1 MACYW
6 ASCASGLQPQ
16 LVSELEKLEN
26 VYLVSDTLFLGG
38 VLFSTSSAPVEVL
51 KLRSADNIYAFL
63 GHFQGILHE
72 KDGALLYI
80 KGLPEK
86 IDWGPPLNL
95 FSQWQAFIK
104 EDSIF
109 LDNKNNDLMSF
120 RVSCDRS
127 CLKMKKH
134 EFTSMEAAAA
144 LGEGVQKLFGW
155 PADMRCYDLEV
166 VIWIQDSETL
176 LALSLV
182 HCGKQRKKEI
192 SISSSLARQRPRHAD
207 SQLYSWRQY
216 RKVLVETSLKP
227 STAYGLLQL
236 GQVLPGDLVVDPMC
250 GCGTIPLE
258 AADWFGGKAMCLAG
272 DLASKAI
279 DATHKNAE
287 EGGAVGLCDILRWD
301 AAILP
306 LRSGCVD
313 RIVCDMPFGVRCGSS
328 RTREWLCPSVV
339 KEVVRVL
346 RPGTGIAVLMAQSKS
361 MKHEVAICQKAFLEL
376 LQHFPIEMA
385 GLRAEVFV
393 IKRTMEPVSQVYDHK
408 RVFQARVNGGC
419 RK

>member
-1 MACYW
+1 
-6 ASCASGLQPQ
+6 
-16 LVSELEKLEN
+16 
-26 VYLVSDTLFLGG
+26 
-38 VLFSTSSAPVEVL
+38 
-51 KLRSADNIYAFL
+51 
-63 GHFQGILHE
+63 
-72 KDGALLYI
+72 
-80 KGLPEK
+80 
-86 IDWGPPLNL
+86 
-95 FSQWQAFIK
+95 
-104 EDSIF
+104 
-109 LDNKNNDLMSF
+109 MSF

-287 EGGAVGLCDILRWD
+287 
-301 AAILP
+301 
-306 LRSGCVD
+306 
-313 RIVCDMPFGVRCGSS
+313 GSS

-393 IKRTMEPVSQVYDHK
+393 IKRTMEPVSQ
-408 RVFQARVNGGC
+408 
-419 RK
+419 

>member
-38 VLFSTSSAPVEVL
+38 VLFSTSSAPV
-51 KLRSADNIYAFL
+51 
-63 GHFQGILHE
+63 GILHE

-192 SISSSLARQRPRHAD
+192 SI
-207 SQLYSWRQY
+207 
-216 RKVLVETSLKP
+216 
-227 STAYGLLQL
+227 
-236 GQVLPGDLVVDPMC
+236 
-250 GCGTIPLE
+250 
-258 AADWFGGKAMCLAG
+258 
-272 DLASKAI
+272 
-279 DATHKNAE
+279 
-287 EGGAVGLCDILRWD
+287 
-301 AAILP
+301 
-306 LRSGCVD
+306 
-313 RIVCDMPFGVRCGSS
+313 
-328 RTREWLCPSVV
+328 
-339 KEVVRVL
+339 
-346 RPGTGIAVLMAQSKS
+346 
-361 MKHEVAICQKAFLEL
+361 
-376 LQHFPIEMA
+376 
-385 GLRAEVFV
+385 
-393 IKRTMEPVSQVYDHK
+393 
-408 RVFQARVNGGC
+408 
-419 RK
+419 